1 VHFQHLGRWR
11 CPGRH
16 GGGVRGLRLHES
28 GWADSLQGLLRR
40 ESGLLTGGT
49 SCRKRAAAADL
60 PEEASSSF
68 IDSSHH
74 RLLVM
79 PRRMRDLPGAAFPG
93 TRGAGGFSAV
103 NEMVRVGPRVRKEV
117 RARRSWRRPDAALCI
132 EPM

>member
-1 VHFQHLGRWR
+1 
-11 CPGRH
+11 
-16 GGGVRGLRLHES
+16 LRLHES

-79 PRRMRDLPGAAFPG
+79 PRRKGICPAPHFLGHEAAVF
-93 TRGAGGFSAV
+93 
-103 NEMVRVGPRVRKEV
+103 
-117 RARRSWRRPDAALCI
+117 RS
-132 EPM
+132 E